1 MLWSSYHAEMNM
13 AYSQKSDST
22 SVEKIWKIKLLKK
35 FLFEHFLLVNIS
47 KVTNQQ
53 KLWTPL
59 FLYFKFEASLNSVHF
74 PILAYI
80 TLSPQNDILSL
91 FSATRLTEFINYLE
105 EWWQKPKIDL
115 EHQNRV
121 PIILC
126 LLQDNVIYI
135 TYYTFCSVSMFKYND
150 DCM

>member
-1 MLWSSYHAEMNM
+1 MSFGLLLLYVLFSKKWLHLSWKNLKNKVAQKILVWTFFVSKHIKSHKSARVMN
-13 AYSQKSDST
+13 T
-22 SVEKIWKIKLLKK
+22 TI
-35 FLFEHFLLVNIS
+35 
-47 KVTNQQ
+47 
-53 KLWTPL
+53 P
-59 FLYFKFEASLNSVHF
+59 FKFEASLNSVHF

-105 EWWQKPKIDL
+105 EWWQKPKVDL

-121 PIILC
+121 PIVLC